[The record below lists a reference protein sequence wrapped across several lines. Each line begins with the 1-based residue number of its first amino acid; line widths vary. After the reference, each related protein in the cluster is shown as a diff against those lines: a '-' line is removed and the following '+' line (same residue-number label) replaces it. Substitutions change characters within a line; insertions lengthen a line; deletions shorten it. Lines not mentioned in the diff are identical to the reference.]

1 MEKRKEN
8 SMRVNKRKIASL
20 LLAGALVCS
29 GTTPAL
35 AAPKSSASPSPTA
48 TVSTKPKSTQKPLDT
63 TVDPNGIYHATL
75 GFETEST
82 YRSVYRYG
90 HFDDKNRSKP
100 EWKQIVSGT
109 KGSYNYRTYP
119 GTFKNA
125 IIKGNGTYSVQLR
138 NANYRYASTFKLLQ
152 VCTDIPN
159 TGDIKFSDLQVTVN
173 GQKKLSF
180 KKVSLASSQ
189 DYTVLYAINDKKK
202 DLADLGNRKRIVP
215 PSYQNNSVVIK
226 FKVSGF
232 NYNKGEAV
240 PTPTVEPTKTPDST
254 VAPTQKAKTTQKA
267 DADRSV
273 QNTKKNSKDT
283 EVITQEKQIGMGV
296 VVIVAIAGILACL
309 IIVNKRKR

>member
-1 MEKRKEN
+1 
-8 SMRVNKRKIASL
+8 MRVNKRKIASL

-90 HFDDKNRSKP
+90 YFDDKNRSKP

-109 KGSYNYRTYP
+109 KGSYHYRTQP

-173 GQKKLSF
+173 GQK
-180 KKVSLASSQ
+180 
-189 DYTVLYAINDKKK
+189 
-202 DLADLGNRKRIVP
+202 
-215 PSYQNNSVVIK
+215 
-226 FKVSGF
+226 
-232 NYNKGEAV
+232 
-240 PTPTVEPTKTPDST
+240 
-254 VAPTQKAKTTQKA
+254 
-267 DADRSV
+267 
-273 QNTKKNSKDT
+273 
-283 EVITQEKQIGMGV
+283 
-296 VVIVAIAGILACL
+296 
-309 IIVNKRKR
+309 

>member
-1 MEKRKEN
+1 M
-8 SMRVNKRKIASL
+8 
-20 LLAGALVCS
+20 
-29 GTTPAL
+29 
-35 AAPKSSASPSPTA
+35 
-48 TVSTKPKSTQKPLDT
+48 
-63 TVDPNGIYHATL
+63 
-75 GFETEST
+75 
-82 YRSVYRYG
+82 
-90 HFDDKNRSKP
+90 
-100 EWKQIVSGT
+100 
-109 KGSYNYRTYP
+109 
-119 GTFKNA
+119 
-125 IIKGNGTYSVQLR
+125 
-138 NANYRYASTFKLLQ
+138 Q

-202 DLADLGNRKRIVP
+202 DLADLGSRKRIVP

-240 PTPTVEPTKTPDST
+240 PTPTVEPTKTPDPT
-254 VAPTQKAKTTQKA
+254 VEPTQKANTTQKA
-267 DADRSV
+267 DADQSV

>member
-109 KGSYNYRTYP
+109 KGSYNY
-119 GTFKNA
+119 
-125 IIKGNGTYSVQLR
+125 
-138 NANYRYASTFKLLQ
+138 
-152 VCTDIPN
+152 
-159 TGDIKFSDLQVTVN
+159 
-173 GQKKLSF
+173 
-180 KKVSLASSQ
+180 
-189 DYTVLYAINDKKK
+189 
-202 DLADLGNRKRIVP
+202 
-215 PSYQNNSVVIK
+215 
-226 FKVSGF
+226 
-232 NYNKGEAV
+232 
-240 PTPTVEPTKTPDST
+240 
-254 VAPTQKAKTTQKA
+254 
-267 DADRSV
+267 
-273 QNTKKNSKDT
+273 
-283 EVITQEKQIGMGV
+283 QIGRAHV
-296 VVIVAIAGILACL
+296 
-309 IIVNKRKR
+309 